1 MSDPRLIAETKT
13 NSLVLPLESLGAPG
27 VEGQLV
33 VEAQF
38 ADSRYLGVDR
48 QGDTSARDFNIRAR
62 LARTIGPTSDIK
74 GDIQPEH
81 GGSFLRA
88 EPGKSHLEVESGIGI
103 LRLDLNNSGEVAMAS
118 TTINRT
124 SPVIARADFIQMLSS
139 FLDRVSYQNWV
150 PAAIDLVSVRDLKN
164 EVQYIHFRSPPRAFT
179 VVEGGETLFE
189 EMRPVYALY
198 REAQNAVS
206 PYYRVLCLYKIVEGL
221 LGSLSSGLNKRSRSA
236 GIKLDLVKVLV
247 PDHPDIAFGLRD
259 WVGKPMKDLYD
270 RFLSK
275 EYRDVIAHFELRN
288 RNPLNVSSA
297 ADASRYA
304 DVAFISDLCV
314 RKLIERHESALGK
327 IAVATQSTV

>member
-1 MSDPRLIAETKT
+1 MSNTRLIGETESNT
-13 NSLVLPLESLGAPG
+13 ITVPLDRLGAPG
-27 VEGQLV
+27 VEGRLV

-38 ADSRYLGVDR
+38 RDDRYLGVDR
-48 QGDTSARDFNIRAR
+48 QGDSSARNFYIRAR
-62 LARTIGPTSDIK
+62 LVRSIGPATDVQGDIK
-74 GDIQPEH
+74 PEH

-88 EPGKSHLEVESGIGI
+88 EAGKSHLEVESGIGI

-124 SPVIARADFIQMLSS
+124 SPAIARADFIQMLSS
-139 FLDRVSYQNWV
+139 FLDRISYQNWI
-150 PAAIDLVSVRDLKN
+150 PAAVDLVNVRDLKN

-179 VVEGGETLFE
+179 VLDGGETLFE

-221 LGSLSSGLNKRSRSA
+221 LGSLASALNKRARAA

-247 PDHPDIAFGLRD
+247 PDHPDIVSGLRS
-259 WVGKPMKDLYD
+259 WVGKPMKDFYD

-314 RKLIERHESALGK
+314 RKLIERHENALRK
-327 IAVATQSTV
+327 VADVTR